1 MLRLALLTSGLTGY
15 LDATLCALADRDVD
29 MFVAAKM
36 NRDNVAYRAFGI
48 ESRAQIWPWVEDP
61 DPDELVATVNEFRPD
76 AVMMHSWEFR
86 PYRAVMRSVR
96 GKAVRVL
103 WMDNPWRETPRQ
115 WAARAISRAYLK
127 PCFDVALVPSDRTEA
142 FARRLGYPASAV
154 IRGSLTAN
162 VPLFGADPVE
172 GSELRRRA
180 RFMSVMR
187 MVHHKGPDV
196 LAEAYAKYRT
206 LVSEP
211 WDLDVVGLGPLSS
224 VFDAIPGVR
233 QHGFLQ
239 PPEVAA
245 LMRQAS
251 CYINPSRIEPYG
263 VVLHEA
269 AAAALPLLTSDLVGA
284 APTMVQDGYNGWI
297 VESARTD
304 LLAEAMA
311 RVSTSDDDRLTEMS
325 AISRSISQR
334 LSPTGWA
341 RNLHEDLQR
350 RVDALRSA
358 DA

>member
-1 MLRLALLTSGLTGY
+1 MRLALLTSGLTGY
-15 LDATLCALADRDVD
+15 LDATLCALADRNVD

-36 NRDNVAYRAFGI
+36 NRDNVAYEAFGI
-48 ESRAQIWPWVEDP
+48 ESRAQMWPWLEDP
-61 DPDELVATVNEFRPD
+61 DPRELVERVNEFRPD

-86 PYRAVMRSVR
+86 PYRAVMRSLR

-115 WAARAISRAYLK
+115 WVARATSWAYLK
-127 PCFDVALVPSDRTEA
+127 PCFDAALVPSDRTEA
-142 FARRLGYPASAV
+142 FARRLGYSASEV

-162 VPLFGADPVE
+162 VPLFEAEPVS
-172 GSELRRRA
+172 GGELRRRA

-196 LAEAYAKYRT
+196 LAEAYAEYRG
-206 LVSEP
+206 LVPEP
-211 WDLDVVGLGPLSS
+211 WDLDVVGLGPLAS
-224 VFDAIPGVR
+224 VFDDIPGVR
-233 QHGFLQ
+233 HHGFLQ
-239 PPEVAA
+239 PPEVAE
-245 LMRQAS
+245 LMKQVS

-297 VESARTD
+297 VESDRPH
-304 LLAEAMA
+304 LLAQAMA
-311 RVSTSDDDRLTEMS
+311 RVSTSDDDRLAEMS
-325 AISRSISQR
+325 ATSHSIAQR
-334 LSPTGWA
+334 LNPAGWA

-350 RVDALRSA
+350 RVDALRLA
-358 DA
+358 NA